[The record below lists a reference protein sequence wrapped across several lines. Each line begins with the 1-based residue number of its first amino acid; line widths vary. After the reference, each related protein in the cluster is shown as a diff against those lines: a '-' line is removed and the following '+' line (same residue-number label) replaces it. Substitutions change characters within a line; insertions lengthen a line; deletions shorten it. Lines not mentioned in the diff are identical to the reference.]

1 MFVIW
6 WSESPITSLPVGG
19 SDQGFNIRN
28 ILIWAGSKTD
38 FHPRT
43 LICMYTLLH
52 SNCLREKQN
61 CLHIHTRQDSKFSTH
76 TAHTHAAHAGET
88 SCRIAR
94 VKAISH
100 LKGKI
105 IYLPN
110 KTKCVH
116 VGMLWMCGP
125 RSWNAT
131 ARSAWR
137 CASECNTVGFFRVPS
152 ISGILALATR
162 QVVT

>member
-1 MFVIW
+1 MK
-6 WSESPITSLPVGG
+6 ESGNP
-19 SDQGFNIRN
+19 RN
-28 ILIWAGSKTD
+28 IKPDGMPATHSSITIMPAQCHAALSPTATHSSYLHSTWHTAKHSHTAHSYKHTCIALGTQPSTRQ
-38 FHPRT
+38 HSLHTNPYT
-43 LICMYTLLH
+43 CMYTLLH
-52 SNCLREKQN
+52 NNCLREKQN

-116 VGMLWMCGP
+116 VGML
-125 RSWNAT
+125 
-131 ARSAWR
+131 
-137 CASECNTVGFFRVPS
+137 
-152 ISGILALATR
+152 
-162 QVVT
+162 